1 MDTLTLIIGNK
12 TYSSWSLR
20 PWLALKHAGIPFA
33 EIRIPLYQPESTPR
47 LRELSPS
54 GRVPALKAGDL
65 TIWDSLAICEY
76 LAEQFPQH
84 ELWPDDVAARAV
96 ARSVSAEMH
105 SSFSA
110 LREHMTHNCRK
121 SLPGKGRGPG
131 VQEDID
137 RICAIWRD
145 CRARFGTNGD
155 MLFGRF
161 SIADAM
167 YAPVVNRF
175 VTYGVDVDPV
185 SAAYMQAIQA
195 LPALKQWIAEA
206 HAETEVIPRYER

>member
-20 PWLALKHAGIPFA
+20 PWLAMTHVGIPFA
-33 EIRIPLYQPESTPR
+33 EIRIPLFQEDSAQR
-47 LRELSPS
+47 LGEHSPS
-54 GRVPALKAGDL
+54 GRVPVLKAGDL
-65 TIWDSLAICEY
+65 AIWDSLAICEY

-84 ELWPDDVAARAV
+84 QLWPGDIAARAV

-105 SSFSA
+105 SGFSA
-110 LREHMTHNCRK
+110 LRENMTHNCRK
-121 SLPGKGRGPG
+121 LYPGQGRGPG

-145 CRARFGTNGD
+145 CRARFGADGEF
-155 MLFGRF
+155 LFGRF

-175 VTYGVDVDPV
+175 VTYRVDVDPV
-185 SAAYMQAIQA
+185 SAAYMRAIQA
-195 LPALKQWIAEA
+195 LPALQQWIADA
-206 HAETEVIPRYER
+206 HAEKEVIARYER